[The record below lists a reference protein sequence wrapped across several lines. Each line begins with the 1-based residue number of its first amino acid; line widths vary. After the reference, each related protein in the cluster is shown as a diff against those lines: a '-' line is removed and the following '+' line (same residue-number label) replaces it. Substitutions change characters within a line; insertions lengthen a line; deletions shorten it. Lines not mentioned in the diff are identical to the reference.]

1 MTVENQE
8 TAKTEVQLQLS
19 DLVSVLSTLQL
30 AASRGAFRPEEFTD
44 IGAIYSRLFAFLEST
59 GAVSRPDAQGQEK
72 GNQP

>member
-1 MTVENQE
+1 MTVDNQE
-8 TAKTEVQLQLS
+8 TDNNNINLQVA

-44 IGAIYSRLFAFLEST
+44 IGALYTRLFAFLESA

-72 GNQP
+72 GNQS